1 MRAVPIAMLTIFQ
14 FWFVTAVGAEPKQNP
29 PRSSE
34 DARARKEVLA
44 PIESAELRT
53 MESFPPQYML
63 HIVSGLPSGCAEFSR
78 IEIKHRSDAVDVTVW
93 NTVPA
98 DNTVACTMIY
108 RTDAHNTNLGAHFE
122 SGKAYRV
129 YINGEMKASFTAQ

>member
-1 MRAVPIAMLTIFQ
+1 MRAVAIAMLLILQ
-14 FWFVTAVGAEPKQNP
+14 FWCVTAVGAEPKQNP
-29 PRSSE
+29 PRSSA

-78 IEIKHRSDAVDVTVW
+78 IEIKRRSDALDVTVW

-122 SGKAYRV
+122 SGRTYRV
-129 YINGEMKASFTAQ
+129 YINGEMKTSFTAQ